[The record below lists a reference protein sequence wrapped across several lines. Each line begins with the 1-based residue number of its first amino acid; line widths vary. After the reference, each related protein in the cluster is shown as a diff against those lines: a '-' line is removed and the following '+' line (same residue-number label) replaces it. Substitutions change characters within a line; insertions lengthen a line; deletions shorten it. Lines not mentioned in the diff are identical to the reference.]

1 MDTKLNDQEGFL
13 TTHNSNPRRSW
24 RWLLAAA
31 ALAAFCQ
38 LLACPASAG
47 EAHPLQPIDTS
58 SPRATLQGFLETTN
72 EGYAASSGL
81 LRSYLSSSRLYLLPE
96 ELASLRYAFSRLET
110 AERTLD
116 LSKLPTATL
125 RESSRRL
132 AVQLKEILDRVELP
146 PPESIPDEQA
156 MAKAEF
162 KRWTLPGTEIRI
174 ARIETGPRTGEYLF
188 TPETVDRIPEFY
200 LKVKNLPY
208 KPGASIDWYDFST
221 NSPGGVAIAL
231 HSLVPPRWVF
241 AATAGMQATF
251 FDQPL
256 WRWFGI
262 AAILAA
268 GWAALLLCQRLSRRW
283 AARQRGRLLLPLGV
297 VLVSSAIVSLL
308 ADVLRVSGVVYHVA
322 TLSLWAVF
330 YLALT
335 WAVWVAGSVV
345 AESVIAHEKL
355 RASSI
360 DSQLIRLA
368 LRLLTIVLA
377 IAILVTGA
385 DRVGLPAYSVIAG
398 LGVGGLAVA
407 LAAQQTLAN
416 LLGSI
421 IIMIEKPFA
430 IGHWIKVKDIE
441 GIVEDIGFRST
452 RLRTFYDSMVTIP
465 SSQMVSSTIDNMEL
479 RQFRQVKTVLGLTY
493 DTPVETIEA
502 FVDGV
507 RQILQAHPATRKNNI
522 QVVFNNFGPYSLD
535 ILMNFFLRAPDRMTE
550 LVERQKILFDILRL
564 AEAMGVRFAF
574 PTQTLHIESLPS
586 EISINS

>member
-1 MDTKLNDQEGFL
+1 M
-13 TTHNSNPRRSW
+13 
-24 RWLLAAA
+24 LAA
-31 ALAAFCQ
+31 CCH
-38 LLACPASAG
+38 LLACPAGAA
-47 EAHPLQPIDTS
+47 EAHPLRPIDTS

-81 LRSYLSSSRLYLLPE
+81 LKSYLPSSRLYLLPE
-96 ELASLRYAFSRLET
+96 EITTMQYAFSRVEA

-116 LSKLPTATL
+116 LGELPTATL

-132 AVQLKEILDRVELP
+132 VVQLKEILDRVVLP
-146 PPESIPDEQA
+146 PLESVPDEQA

-174 ARIETGPRTGEYLF
+174 ARIEKGPYTGEYLF

-200 LKVKNLPY
+200 LKVKSLPY
-208 KPGASIDWYDFST
+208 QAGASMGWYELST
-221 NSPGGVAIAL
+221 KSPSGVAIAL

-241 AATAGMQATF
+241 GAAAGMQATF
-251 FDQPL
+251 LDQPL
-256 WRWFGI
+256 WRWLGI
-262 AAILAA
+262 AAVLAA
-268 GWAALLLCQRLSRRW
+268 GWAALWLCHRLSHRW

-297 VLVSSAIVSLL
+297 VLVSSAVVSIL
-308 ADVLRVSGVVYHVA
+308 AEVLRVSGVVYHAA
-322 TLSLWAVF
+322 TLSLWTVF

-360 DSQLIRLA
+360 DSQLIRLG
-368 LRLLTIVLA
+368 LRLLTLVLA
-377 IAILVTGA
+377 VAILVTGA

-430 IGHWIKVKDIE
+430 VGHWIKLKDIE
-441 GIVEDIGFRST
+441 GIVEDVGFRST
-452 RLRTFYDSMVTIP
+452 RLRTFYNSVVTIP

-479 RQFRQVKTVLGLTY
+479 RQFRQVKTVLNLAY
-493 DTPVETIEA
+493 DTPAEKVEG
-502 FVDGV
+502 FVEGV
-507 RQILQAHPATRKNNI
+507 RQIVQTHPDTRKDNI
-522 QVVFNNFGPYSLD
+522 QVVFNELGPHSLD
-535 ILMNFFLRAPDRMTE
+535 ILLNFFLQVPNRMAE
-550 LVERQKILFDILRL
+550 LIERQKILLDILRL

-574 PTQTLHIESLPS
+574 PTQTLHIESMPGAMRPLGDNPRAQ
-586 EISINS
+586 